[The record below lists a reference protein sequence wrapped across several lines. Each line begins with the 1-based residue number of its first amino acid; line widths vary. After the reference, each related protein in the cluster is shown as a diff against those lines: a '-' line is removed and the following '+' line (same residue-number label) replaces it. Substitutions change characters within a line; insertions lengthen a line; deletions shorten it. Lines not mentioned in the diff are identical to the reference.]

1 MRVIGGITDANGSR
15 CFYIMD
21 DNLKLFENPD
31 FGDVRVLLDEKNN
44 PWFVGNDIAKCL
56 GYENLGNAVKG
67 LLMMRILLF
76 LQVIVNQWGLK

>member
-31 FGDVRVLLDEKNN
+31 FGGCKSIIRREKQSMVC
-44 PWFVGNDIAKCL
+44 W
-56 GYENLGNAVKG
+56 
-67 LLMMRILLF
+67 
-76 LQVIVNQWGLK
+76 